1 MLRPEPRHENMA
13 ALFISIIGLI
23 LYVCKTRRESLAT
36 CNCGWEFALGLTCH
50 GLWGLL
56 LPEGGS
62 AALSSSLS
70 EAQHGEGSGDS
81 SLCKISEAST

>member
-50 GLWGLL
+50 GLWVSCC
-56 LPEGGS
+56 PREVQQCFP
-62 AALSSSLS
+62 ALCLRPSM
-70 EAQHGEGSGDS
+70 EKAVGTAP
-81 SLCKISEAST
+81 CAK